1 MIFAA
6 LLHSVNGYEKNSALY
21 CDVPVFESYVVGMHN
36 IIIGSFKDRLLQRF
50 LFHAGWMYQR
60 SSGLG
65 ADDKIAASNKQGS
78 SVVETGLFQE
88 ISGRNQDH

>member
-1 MIFAA
+1 M
-6 LLHSVNGYEKNSALY
+6 LY
-21 CDVPVFESYVVGMHN
+21 RDVPFFETHVVGMHN
-36 IIIGSFKDRLLQRF
+36 IIIGSFKDRLLQRC

-60 SSGLG
+60 SSELG
-65 ADDKIAASNKQGS
+65 ADDKIAARKKQGS